1 MPDSARSIRTEVMEG
16 IALLTFNVPPRNAA
30 CATDLGNVADVL
42 GRYAEDPAIRVVVL
56 TGAGYQAFVTDPEA
70 EDMEDIAEHAAACNR
85 AQDAL
90 AAFPKPVIARIRGDC
105 IGAGLLLA
113 LHADL
118 LIAAEDSAF
127 ALPAARWGSA
137 YTPATVAALV
147 GLVGPQQAK
156 RLLLTGLQVEA
167 RQALQIGLVTMVVP
181 DGDLSDT
188 VVDLAREIAD
198 NAPLAVTAMKRM
210 VAHPGDR
217 ALGSLVEACRVSQD
231 HQAGIAA
238 RKKGRRPAFRGQ

>member
-156 RLLLTGLQVEA
+156 QLLLTGWQVEA

-238 RKKGRRPAFRGQ
+238 RKKGRRPAFSGQ